1 MKGRCSP
8 CTSQAKHLNSHL
20 IAEKKTNH
28 GKFVGS
34 YISTWVF
41 KRRRIGTIEDV
52 HWQVLSSFV
61 DERGGRRV
69 TGPRE
74 KKC

>member
-1 MKGRCSP
+1 M
-8 CTSQAKHLNSHL
+8 
-20 IAEKKTNH
+20 
-28 GKFVGS
+28 GS